1 MKDEY
6 ADVIVDISQEK
17 LDRAFQYRIPRRL
30 QGQICEGM
38 RVLVPFGGGNRRVEG
53 YVIGMGSQA
62 KYDPSKTKEIIEIPQ
77 GSIPVEA
84 RLIALAAWIRKT
96 YGSTM
101 IQALKTVLPV
111 KEQKKAR
118 VKKKICLNIEE
129 AGARAWLEEFR
140 RRHYKAKQRLL
151 EALLQTPE
159 LEDSY
164 VRKELKITGDT
175 LKVME
180 TQGILRVEQERI
192 YRNPVPWEEEEKGA
206 KGGAWE
212 GEEASLNL
220 AQKEVVEGLRE
231 EWDSGPGRPC
241 LLQGV
246 TGSGKTMVYIELI
259 RRCLKK
265 GGQAILLIPEIA
277 LTWQTV
283 QRFHRS
289 FGNQVTVLHSRLTPA
304 ERYDQFERARRG
316 EVQIVIGPRS
326 ALFTPFPNLKL
337 IVIDEEHETSYR
349 SEVTPRYHARETAEE
364 RARLEGAHLLMGSAT
379 PSVDAFWRCK
389 RGDYALFRL
398 EGRYGGAEMPRVAAL
413 DMREELKA
421 GNRTMLSRRLQEA
434 MQIRLE
440 AGEQTMLFLNR
451 RGYAGFVSCRSCGY
465 VVKCP
470 HCDVS
475 LTYHKGG
482 RLVCH
487 YCGFE
492 RDQIQNCPEC
502 GSPYIGGFRAGT
514 QQVEQVVRKMFPRAR
529 TLRMDADTTKG
540 KEGHEQILRS
550 FSGGEADVLIGT
562 QMIVKGHD
570 FPRVTL
576 VGVLAAD
583 VSLYAS
589 DYRAAERT
597 YQLLVQA
604 SGRAGRGR
612 LAGEALIQTY
622 HPEHYSIRAALD
634 QDYDSFYREEISHRQ
649 ILGYPPVAN
658 LLAVHGSC
666 PEEET
671 LANAME
677 FIRRYLIRWQG
688 SREMQLIGPAPE
700 TVARIQDS
708 YRQVLYVKC
717 PCPEELIRIRTQ
729 LERYIDIN
737 RGFDPIQIQYDF
749 N

>member
-17 LDRAFQYRIPRRL
+17 LDKAFQYRIPPKL
-30 QGQICEGM
+30 QGQICEGT
-38 RVLVPFGGGNRRVEG
+38 RVLVPFGGGNRQVEG
-53 YVIGMGSQA
+53 YVIGRGSQA
-62 KYDPSKTKEIIEIPQ
+62 KYDPAKTKEIVEILP
-77 GSIPVEA
+77 GSTTVEA

-111 KEQKKAR
+111 KEKKKAKIR
-118 VKKKICLNIEE
+118 KKIGLKIGE
-129 AGARAWLEEFR
+129 AEARAWLEEFR
-140 RRHYKAKQRLL
+140 RRHSKARIRLL
-151 EALLQTPE
+151 EALLQEQE
-159 LEDSY
+159 LEASY
-164 VRKELKITGDT
+164 VRRELKITGDT
-175 LKVME
+175 LKAME
-180 TQGILRVEQERI
+180 DQGILRVDQERV
-192 YRNPVPWEEEEKGA
+192 YRNPGLWEEEEKQGDQG
-206 KGGAWE
+206 KE
-212 GEEASLNL
+212 GEESFLNL
-220 AQKEVVEGLRE
+220 AQEEVVEGICR
-231 EWDSGPGRPC
+231 EWDAGAGRPC
-241 LLQGV
+241 LIRGV
-246 TGSGKTMVYIELI
+246 TGSGKTMVYMELI
-259 RRCLKK
+259 RRTLGE
-265 GGQAILLIPEIA
+265 GGQAIVLIPEIA

-283 QRFHRS
+283 QRFRRC
-289 FGNQVTVLHSRLTPA
+289 FGSQVTLLHSRLTPG

-349 SEVTPRYHARETAEE
+349 SEVTPRYHARETAAE

-379 PSVDAFWRCK
+379 PSVDAFWCCK
-389 RGDYALFRL
+389 KGEYALFRL
-398 EGRYGGAEMPRVAAL
+398 EGRYGGAELPQVTAL

-421 GNRTMLSRRLQEA
+421 GNRTMFSRRLQEA
-434 MQIRLE
+434 MQNRLE

-475 LTYHKGG
+475 LTYHRGG

-502 GSPYIGGFRAGT
+502 GSPYVGGFRAGT
-514 QQVEQVVRKMFPRAR
+514 QQVEQVVRKMFPQAR
-529 TLRMDADTTKG
+529 ILRMDADTTKG

-550 FSGGEADVLIGT
+550 FSGGQADVLIGT

-622 HPEHYSIRAALD
+622 HPDHYSIRTALN

-658 LLAVHGSC
+658 LLAVHGSGR
-666 PEEET
+666 EEEALT
-671 LANAME
+671 QAME
-677 FIRRYLIRWQG
+677 FIRRYLLRCQG
-688 SREMQLIGPAPE
+688 SQKMQLIGPAPE
-700 TVARIQDS
+700 TIARIQDS
-708 YRQVLYVKC
+708 YRQVLYIKASR
-717 PCPEELIRIRTQ
+717 PEELVGIRTQ
-729 LERYIDIN
+729 LERYIEIN
-737 RGFDPIQIQYDF
+737 RGFDPIQIQYDLL
-749 N
+749 